1 MHRIIFLD
9 TEFTSFHRPYLLS
22 LGMVS
27 LDDAR
32 EFYAELDMTTPAGQE
47 ALSRSSE
54 MVRGPAVL
62 GQWGRVPGAS
72 MDLYKMC
79 KLTANWLSRELAL
92 ANEDSGDTRNTLAL
106 CSDYDVD
113 FKLLVEL
120 LRLDRSWDVLRN
132 RICYQGIYTIMSHA
146 KADQGEEKCFEELAK
161 TRGLRQHHA
170 LADALAMRAGF
181 MAMSN

>member
-22 LGMVS
+22 LGMVN
-27 LDDAR
+27 LKGTR
-32 EFYAELDMTTPAGQE
+32 EFYAELDLQTEAGLY
-47 ALSRSSE
+47 ALRQASE
-54 MVRGPAVL
+54 FVRGPDVV
-62 GQWGRVPGAS
+62 GQWGRVPGAN

-132 RICYQGIYTIMSHA
+132 RIRYQGIYTIMSHA

>member
-27 LDDAR
+27 LDGAR

-47 ALSRSSE
+47 ALGRSSE

-62 GQWGRVPGAS
+62 GQWGRVPGAN
-72 MDLYKMC
+72 MDLHQMC
-79 KLTANWLSRELAL
+79 KLTAQWLSNELAL
-92 ANEDSGDTRNTLAL
+92 ATQDSGDARIAL

-120 LRLDRSWDVLRN
+120 LRLDRSWDRFSN
-132 RICYQGIYTIMSHA
+132 HIHYQGIFTLMSHVR
-146 KADQGEEKCFEELAK
+146 ADQAEEKCFEELTR

-181 MAMSN
+181 MAMNN